1 MSRLQRRILMIST
14 HGYVSAQPEFG
25 RPDTGGQVV
34 YVLRLSESLA
44 RLGYRV
50 DIMTRRFE
58 GQAAIEPLGDRV
70 RIVRIPAGG
79 PKLIRK
85 EWLCDVIPEW
95 VDNAARFIR
104 SKDLHY
110 AFIDSHYWDAGL
122 AGDGLASRLGIGHVH
137 TPHSIGSWKRDNMPG
152 DAADLERQYN
162 FTRRIRD
169 ERAIYQAADA
179 LIATTPQQREILVGD
194 YDVPVDKIAVVPPG
208 FDDTRFFPVSSAT
221 RQALKREAG
230 FEGPVILALGRVAD
244 NKGYDLLL
252 RAMPT
257 VLSRVPA
264 ARLLL
269 AAGSTE
275 PTPGELRQ
283 VEQLRRLAGELGVA
297 ERVVFRDYIPE
308 EALPDTYR
316 MADVF
321 ALSSRYE
328 PFGMTAVEAMAC
340 GTPAVITTEG
350 GLWEMVAWG
359 LEALYANP
367 LDAEAFG
374 HALATVLLYPRIAAQ
389 LSRFGSHR
397 ARSSFTWNGIAQR
410 LVNLPQLAA
419 VADPDDAAH
428 VDAGRDGDAGA
439 PPSDGLALESPRRGA
454 MTVAAIGAGGAVD
467 DGLQQE
473 VEWVPAS
480 S

>member
-1 MSRLQRRILMIST
+1 MSRPQRRILMISI
-14 HGYVSAQPEFG
+14 HGYVAAEPELG

-58 GQAAIEPLGDRV
+58 GQPAIEPVSDRV

-79 PKLIRK
+79 PDFIRK
-85 EWLCDVIPEW
+85 EWMADVIPEW
-95 VDNAARFIR
+95 VENAARFIE
-104 SKDLHY
+104 SKGLGY

-122 AGDGLASRLGIGHVH
+122 AGDGLSGRLGIGHVH
-137 TPHSIGSWKRDNMPG
+137 TPHSIGSWKRDNMAG
-152 DAADLERQYN
+152 DPAELEREYN

-169 ERAIYQAADA
+169 ERAVYEAADV
-179 LIATTPQQREILVGD
+179 LVATTPPQREILVGD
-194 YDVPVDKIAVVPPG
+194 YDIAVEKIAVVPPG
-208 FDDTRFFPVSSAT
+208 FDDTRFFPVSTAT
-221 RQALKREAG
+221 RQAIKREAG
-230 FEGPVILALGRVAD
+230 LEGPVILALGRVAD

-252 RAMPT
+252 RSLPT

-275 PTPGELRQ
+275 PTPGEVRQ
-283 VEQLRRLAGELGVA
+283 IEKLRRLAARLRIDD
-297 ERVVFRDYIPE
+297 RVVFKDYIPE
-308 EALPDTYR
+308 DGLADTYR

-340 GTPAVITTEG
+340 GTPAIITTEG
-350 GLWEMVAWG
+350 GLFEMVAWG
-359 LEALYANP
+359 VEALYANP
-367 LDAEAFG
+367 LDVEAFG
-374 HALATVLLYPRIAAQ
+374 HAIATVLLYPRIAAQ
-389 LSRFGSHR
+389 LARFGSQR

-419 VADPDDAAH
+419 MAERDAN
-428 VDAGRDGDAGA
+428 D
-439 PPSDGLALESPRRGA
+439 
-454 MTVAAIGAGGAVD
+454 VAATFARVERAVTGD
-467 DGLQQE
+467 RVEAIHRE
-473 VEWVPAS
+473 VEWLRATS

>member
-1 MSRLQRRILMIST
+1 MSRPQRRILMISI
-14 HGYVSAQPEFG
+14 HGYVAAEPELG

-58 GQAAIEPLGDRV
+58 GQSAIEPVSDRV

-79 PKLIRK
+79 PAFIRK
-85 EWLCDVIPEW
+85 EWMGDVIPEW
-95 VDNAARFIR
+95 VENAARFIE
-104 SKDLHY
+104 SKGLGY

-122 AGDGLASRLGIGHVH
+122 AGDGLSRRFGIGHIH
-137 TPHSIGSWKRDNMPG
+137 TPHSIGSWKRDNMAG
-152 DAADLERQYN
+152 DPAELEREYN

-169 ERAIYQAADA
+169 ERAVYEAADA
-179 LIATTPQQREILVGD
+179 LVATTPPQREILVGD
-194 YDVPVDKIAVVPPG
+194 YDIPVEKIAVVPPG
-208 FDDTRFFPVSSAT
+208 FDDTRFFPVSTAT
-221 RQALKREAG
+221 RQAIKREAG
-230 FEGPVILALGRVAD
+230 LEGPVVLALGRVAD

-252 RAMPT
+252 RSMPT

-275 PTPGELRQ
+275 PTPGEIRQ
-283 VEQLRRLAGELGVA
+283 VEKLRRLAAKLGV
-297 ERVVFRDYIPE
+297 EDRVVFKDYIPE
-308 EALPDTYR
+308 EGLADAYR

-350 GLWEMVAWG
+350 GLFEMVAWG
-359 LEALYANP
+359 VEALYANP
-367 LDAEAFG
+367 LDVEAFG
-374 HALATVLLYPRIAAQ
+374 HAIATVLLYPRIAAQ
-389 LSRFGSHR
+389 LSRFGSQR

-410 LVNLPQLAA
+410 LVNLPQLAR
-419 VADPDDAAH
+419 VTDPD
-428 VDAGRDGDAGA
+428 GPSGPLDGVARVASSVSADGA
-439 PPSDGLALESPRRGA
+439 PAELGPTDMGSTEPGSGEGMHR
-454 MTVAAIGAGGAVD
+454 
-467 DGLQQE
+467 E
-473 VEWVPAS
+473 VEWVRAAS